1 MTCPTCGYKGMEQ
14 GDHRCNRCGRRVG
27 PPAPPSLPISTGGA
41 APALAPEW
49 KQEVTHKLEE
59 FRQKRAEQ
67 VKLFDEDAS
76 ETVPPLDRTKKV
88 LAFEDFAAGQIEPV
102 VVEPPPPPKKRTAT
116 VRERHPKTTPV
127 VEARTAEPPPVARD
141 VRCTEP
147 VAPVALRAL
156 AGALDAAVLTIASGV
171 FAGTFYLLGGGLP
184 TQPRAAGGLVL
195 AAGVLGAFYLFLYI
209 FYAGETPGMQWTGQR
224 LIDFEGNRPR
234 AGKRLVRSLG
244 ALLSSAALGL
254 GYLWALI
261 DEESLTWHDRMSQT
275 FLTRDERARRR
286 FQPR

>member
-1 MTCPTCGYKGMEQ
+1 MTCPACGYKGIEQ
-14 GDHRCNRCGRRVG
+14 GDHRCNRCGRRVD
-27 PPAPPSLPISTGGA
+27 PPAPPALPISSGAA

-49 KQEVTHKLEE
+49 KQEVTQKLEE

-67 VKLFDEDAS
+67 VKLFEEDTS
-76 ETVPPLDRTKKV
+76 ETVPPPDRTKKV

-102 VVEPPPPPKKRTAT
+102 VVDPPPPPKQRAATA
-116 VRERHPKTTPV
+116 RERSPKKTPV
-127 VEARTAEPPPVARD
+127 VEARTPEPPAVARD

-156 AGALDAAVLTIASGV
+156 AGALDAAVVTIASGV
-171 FAGTFYLLGGGLP
+171 FVGTFYLLGGVLP

-195 AAGVLGAFYLFLYI
+195 AAGVLAAFYLFLYL

-244 ALLSSAALGL
+244 ALLSAAALGL

-286 FQPR
+286 FQSR